1 MPLMWS
7 RWSPRLAT
15 SSSSAALS
23 GSSLGAKVELA
34 KQPAGKRAAVG
45 AGKTGGMYHR
55 VKGRRKTGSYST
67 PAPAGQEG
75 WGGVFWIVLFRSYL
89 EQMEDIF

>member
-1 MPLMWS
+1 M
-7 RWSPRLAT
+7 
-15 SSSSAALS
+15 
-23 GSSLGAKVELA
+23 ELA

-89 EQMEDIF
+89 EQMEDIS